1 MGRQSGYNLSRLHRR
16 SLVMHRRPGIHTISA
31 GLSSVASSRLLT
43 QTRRRADGESPIRPQ
58 RGLAD
63 APRHICYDTLA
74 SKSRRYRDYTP
85 KRQFGPSNRW
95 CVVATT
101 GTSAIPLSM
110 TTISS
115 ESLSGTYSSRWGTRS
130 RPSSPPSGSCNP
142 GAFSDVVP
150 D

>member
-85 KRQFGPSNRW
+85 KRQFGPRTGGPW
-95 CVVATT
+95 LLVVLTACAR
-101 GTSAIPLSM
+101 GRIVCRPKPNAN
-110 TTISS
+110 SS
-115 ESLSGTYSSRWGTRS
+115 EPPRLAILKAFAEACGRS
-130 RPSSPPSGSCNP
+130 APLRPSRETPH
-142 GAFSDVVP
+142 
-150 D
+150 